1 LRCVEQVF
9 ADSTTAHRFAGEL
22 PGSWV
27 SQHVLRN
34 SDEEAVMVVDRRMVL
49 VAGKTRT
56 DEMKRSWCFADDSFT
71 MPEAD
76 VEWFCDETTG
86 QWHIVGFGTDEAKV
100 DISMRRAV
108 KQVRELSA
116 ARRDA
121 S

>member
-1 LRCVEQVF
+1 M
-9 ADSTTAHRFAGEL
+9 
-22 PGSWV
+22 
-27 SQHVLRN
+27 LRN

-56 DEMKRSWCFADDSFT
+56 DEMKRSWCFAVDSFT

-86 QWHIVGFGTDEAKV
+86 RWHIVGFGTDEAKV